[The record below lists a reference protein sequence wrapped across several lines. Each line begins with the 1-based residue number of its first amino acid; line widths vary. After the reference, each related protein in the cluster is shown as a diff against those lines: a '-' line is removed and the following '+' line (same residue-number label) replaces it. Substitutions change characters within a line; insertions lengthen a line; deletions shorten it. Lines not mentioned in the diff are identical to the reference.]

1 MAENKQIYDKG
12 KVIIGL
18 LVFVVI
24 VLSPF
29 LYNLGVLALQGK
41 TPPVPEPKLTDKA
54 KAAKVCVRS
63 TEYMKAEHMQLLD
76 VWREEVVRNGKRTYI
91 NSSGKSFD
99 MSLSNTCL
107 DCHSNKA
114 EFCDRCHDYASVR
127 PYCWDCHIDNP
138 KAKVKNFAVSEK
150 E

>member
-1 MAENKQIYDKG
+1 MKDKKIIITGLVVFCIMLTFPFWYNRG
-12 KVIIGL
+12 KAAPLPV
-18 LVFVVI
+18 LV
-24 VLSPF
+24 
-29 LYNLGVLALQGK
+29 
-41 TPPVPEPKLTDKA
+41 LTEKA
-54 KAAKVCVRS
+54 KAAEICVRS
-63 TEYMKAEHMQLLD
+63 TEYMKAEHMKVLD
-76 VWREEVVRNGKRTYI
+76 LWRHSVVRNAERVYV
-91 NSSGKSFD
+91 NSKGQEFT

-138 KAKVKNFAVSEK
+138 KEK

>member
-1 MAENKQIYDKG
+1 MKDKKLIITG
-12 KVIIGL
+12 VII
-18 LVFVVI
+18 FFII
-24 VLSPF
+24 VTFPF
-29 LYNLGVLALQGK
+29 WYNRGK
-41 TPPVPEPKLTDKA
+41 AAPAPELELTAKA

-76 VWREEVVRNGKRTYI
+76 VWRDSVVRRGERIYVSPTGKEY
-91 NSSGKSFD
+91 N

-114 EFCDRCHDYASVR
+114 DFCDRCHNYASVR

-138 KAKVKNFAVSEK
+138 KENS
-150 E
+150 